1 MAGTFVVEKTAAN
14 QFKFNLRAGNNEV
27 ILTSEQYA
35 SRTGVEN
42 GIESVRKN
50 APDDGRY
57 ERLTAKN
64 GNPYFVLKAR
74 NGEIVG
80 VSEMYSSASAM
91 ENGIESV
98 KTNAPT
104 AKVVDRT

>member
-1 MAGTFVVEKTAAN
+1 MSGTFVIEKTAAN

-27 ILTSEQYA
+27 ILTSEQYVA
-35 SRTGVEN
+35 RTGVEN

-57 ERLTAKN
+57 DRLTAKN

-74 NGEIVG
+74 NGEIIG
-80 VSEMYSSASAM
+80 VSEMYSSTSAM
-91 ENGIESV
+91 ETGIASV